1 LRHGLCM
8 CAIHRVNG
16 HNKTLKCLWTGYG
29 SRCKAHR
36 FVSRTA
42 MLLSFSTLNSFP
54 CVSRMV
60 HHPNDIQ
67 TTWHNCG
74 KHWSHHGPASLWNAW
89 HLVETM
95 PWWIGCTNTCFNS
108 PPSRFTWSF
117 HFPEIILLVVEQLQ
131 VDYLQWV
138 HCSLPTYSF
147 SGTLYKRDHS
157 SVLFYGC
164 RIRTKYL
171 FLVSHI
177 QAQSSNLKVKIVFKR
192 EKKRQVK
199 AEVFFSPLV
208 YSPMSVVMEAVFN

>member
-1 LRHGLCM
+1 
-8 CAIHRVNG
+8 
-16 HNKTLKCLWTGYG
+16 
-29 SRCKAHR
+29 
-36 FVSRTA
+36 
-42 MLLSFSTLNSFP
+42 
-54 CVSRMV
+54 MV

-74 KHWSHHGPASLWNAW
+74 KHWSQHGPASLWNAW
-89 HLVETM
+89 HLIETM

-117 HFPEIILLVVEQLQ
+117 HFPEFILLVVEQLQ

-171 FLVSHI
+171 FLVSHK

-192 EKKRQVK
+192 EKKKTGEKQSF
-199 AEVFFSPLV
+199 FFSPWCIHQCPLSWKQCSSKTKEKREWQW
-208 YSPMSVVMEAVFN
+208 YCFTTHLVFNWPVFVMTEDHWPW